1 MWTLVGSQ
9 PPTFLGLVG
18 RSDIRSQKT
27 CGLWWSVIH
36 YVGFVDRSGANRVT
50 GRIDSFVFSFF
61 FFSKWTVKVLFI
73 YCAGETN
80 FTVQRQI
87 LLFIY
92 CLYTVYR
99 THNHFIQKKILK
111 IGPTVLFTHL
121 KIILLQ
127 YFSVFSFSFQFSVSV
142 FSFQLYPNGP

>member
-61 FFSKWTVKVLFI
+61 LKWQTTVIARMYLAVGIIEYGSIFYLPMNLFSLWVVTHFRKPQKFFLKK
-73 YCAGETN
+73 
-80 FTVQRQI
+80 
-87 LLFIY
+87 
-92 CLYTVYR
+92 
-99 THNHFIQKKILK
+99 QKQKHKYMFCIWNLRNYLNPP
-111 IGPTVLFTHL
+111 IGLRYA
-121 KIILLQ
+121 I
-127 YFSVFSFSFQFSVSV
+127 
-142 FSFQLYPNGP
+142 